1 MYIHIVHC
9 TCGHIVSWSFVYVV
23 CVLQWSE
30 SWSGAA
36 VEVNV
41 GESTSQTQESHG
53 GQAMIIVHCTCTY
66 WPVYVVPASQCMH
79 TCSLSVCVYSGT
91 SK

>member
-1 MYIHIVHC
+1 MCTMYIHIVHC

-30 SWSGAA
+30 SWSGTA

-53 GQAMIIVHCTCTY
+53 GQAMIIVHTG
-66 WPVYVVPASQCMH
+66 QCM
-79 TCSLSVCVYSGT
+79 LYQLANVCILAL
-91 SK
+91 